1 MFIIDKIKEKR
12 QYYRSIIEENEK
24 MDKKIIEARQELA
37 WLKTVTSMNRYN
49 SSDTI
54 LNITTRKIDEIE
66 EILER

>member
-12 QYYRSIIEENEK
+12 QYYKSIIEENEK
-24 MDKKIIEARQELA
+24 MDKKIIEARQELV

-49 SSDTI
+49 SADTI

>member
-12 QYYRSIIEENEK
+12 QYYKSIIEENEK

-49 SSDTI
+49 SADTI